1 MRNKC
6 TYAVRAPYFCAD
18 RNREKN
24 RWEPFRL
31 GSQTLLNSQR
41 DKFPNGHPYCANLY
55 FMQILHIFRHIL
67 YALAQ

>member
-1 MRNKC
+1 MPRG
-6 TYAVRAPYFCAD
+6 APYFCAD

-41 DKFPNGHPYCANLY
+41 DKLPFGNPYCNKLCRY
-55 FMQILHIFRHIL
+55 KTFRL
-67 YALAQ
+67 KRYECN